1 MKCKYD
7 AVLFD
12 LDGTLS
18 QSHEGVK
25 ASLIYALNQTGKP
38 IPAEIED
45 TSRYIGPPLMDTFRN
60 MCGLTQEEADKAAE
74 LYKYIYQKENKLKN
88 YCYEGIPELLSD
100 LKASGVKLGVATT
113 KYEPFAEEVLKIIGI
128 YDMFDTVSGTTA
140 DGRVKEKSQTIEA
153 AVKRMNCTAN
163 DKIVLIGDS
172 MFDTLGAKETGID
185 FIGVLYGYG
194 RQSDMEKCGG
204 SIFAETADA
213 LKQLLSE

>member
-1 MKCKYD
+1 MNCKYD

-60 MCGLTQEEADKAAE
+60 MCGLTQAEADKAAE

-153 AVKRMNCTAN
+153 AVKRMNSTAN

-172 MFDTLGAKETGID
+172 MFDTLGAKEAGID

-194 RQSDMEKCGG
+194 RQSDMKKCGG